1 MIFQIISLLHRYN
14 FAIIVDTRQSRK
26 SWCLISLLFTLEQIK
41 IIKIFRSKRS
51 WVTPRLQ
58 CNRHIQAEIA
68 ILLTIIAVT
77 CLLHPKILLYPSSS
91 FSVFL
96 AVVITNKSPS
106 SIFNHLRV
114 INFISFKRSDDCLFQ
129 VSFLHVQLFICN
141 LFYKVFTSCIWQLM
155 LETSKQISKNNK
167 KRYTF

>member
-1 MIFQIISLLHRYN
+1 M
-14 FAIIVDTRQSRK
+14 
-26 SWCLISLLFTLEQIK
+26 
-41 IIKIFRSKRS
+41 
-51 WVTPRLQ
+51 
-58 CNRHIQAEIA
+58 
-68 ILLTIIAVT
+68 T

-155 LETSKQISKNNK
+155 LETSKQISKTTKNATRSNNRDDLLYVSFTLK
-167 KRYTF
+167 MSIFLEAYTYPNRKSMMELLLRK

>member
-1 MIFQIISLLHRYN
+1 M
-14 FAIIVDTRQSRK
+14 
-26 SWCLISLLFTLEQIK
+26 
-41 IIKIFRSKRS
+41 
-51 WVTPRLQ
+51 
-58 CNRHIQAEIA
+58 
-68 ILLTIIAVT
+68 T

-155 LETSKQISKNNK
+155 LETSKQIKKQQKTLHVLTIAMICFMLALLWKCQYFWRPIHIPIEHLWWSFYCENSKPLNIFTK
-167 KRYTF
+167 KLQRRCSLGF